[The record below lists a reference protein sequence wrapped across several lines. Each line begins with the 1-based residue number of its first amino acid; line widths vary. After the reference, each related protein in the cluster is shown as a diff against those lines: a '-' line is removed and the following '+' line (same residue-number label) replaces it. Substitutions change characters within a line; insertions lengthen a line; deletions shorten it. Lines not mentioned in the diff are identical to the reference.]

1 MILTFGCYKTVTA
14 MKHIL
19 PILTLTTLTA
29 AAFADASAPV
39 AAPAAAGLSYNRVG
53 ISRQGQNND
62 ISVSNLIGGSNV
74 LVTLSTSA
82 AWDRAYAG
90 NGNGG
95 ENYAHISVGYVFK
108 SVVSGI
114 DATVSVGQGDKDSG
128 SSWGVNLRRSLS
140 EVVSGLE
147 VAVGY
152 THQSFDAAA
161 SDSAWSYELAYNVN
175 KQYSVA
181 YGIVDPNG
189 AGNSNLHVV
198 SLRYNY

>member
-1 MILTFGCYKTVTA
+1 

-29 AAFADASAPV
+29 AAFADASAPAA
-39 AAPAAAGLSYNRVG
+39 AAPAGLSYNRVG

-62 ISVSNLIGGSNV
+62 LSVSNLNGGSNV
-74 LVTLSTSA
+74 LVTLSTNASYEGASA
-82 AWDRAYAG
+82 G
-90 NGNGG
+90 T
-95 ENYAHISVGYVFK
+95 ENWAHLSLGYVFK
-108 SVVSGI
+108 NVVSGI
-114 DATVSVGQGDKDSG
+114 DATVSIGQGDASAG
-128 SSWGVNLRRSLS
+128 SSWGVNLRRGLN
-140 EVVSGLE
+140 EVFAGLE

-152 THQSFDAAA
+152 NHQSFDSYA
-161 SDSAWSYELAYNVN
+161 SESAWSYELAYNVN

-189 AGNSNLHVV
+189 ANKNLHVV

>member
-1 MILTFGCYKTVTA
+1 
-14 MKHIL
+14 MKQIL

-29 AAFADASAPV
+29 AAFADAGAAAP

-74 LVTLSTSA
+74 LVTLSTVASYDGGSA
-82 AWDRAYAG
+82 A
-90 NGNGG
+90 N
-95 ENYAHISVGYVFK
+95 NYTHLSLGYVFK
-108 SVVSGI
+108 NVVAGI
-114 DATVSVGQGDKDSG
+114 DATVSVGQGDRDYG
-128 SSWGVNLRRSLS
+128 SSVGVNFRRSLN
-140 EVVSGLE
+140 EVFAGLE

-152 THQSFDAAA
+152 SRQARDTAATV
-161 SDSAWSYELAYNVN
+161 SAWSYELAYNVT

-189 AGNSNLHVV
+189 ASKNLHVV